1 MDQQMKDKLFE
12 DFLPVSTEEWEA
24 RILADLKGADYQKRL
39 IWKTD
44 EGFDVKPYYRNEDL
58 ASMDYLQVPP
68 GEAPFIRGTRTKD
81 NRWIIRQDFPGSDLE
96 TTRQAIA
103 EAVRGGVDS
112 VGIDASKITTH
123 QGMSEWLRNIDIEKT
138 RINFISSTSYPL
150 TLELFVFEMQHRGLA
165 GDAVKG
171 SLNFDPIGYL
181 LSHGDF
187 YTSWDQNL
195 DETEYLLKTTASK
208 APGFKVI
215 NINANL
221 FQNAGST
228 LVQELAFG
236 LAAAC
241 EYLAGLTDRG
251 MTVDQVAPFMQWSF
265 AVGPNYFFEIAKL
278 RAARLLWTRM
288 VEQFKPESFESLK
301 IFIHSATALWNKSVY
316 DPYVNMLRTT
326 TEGMSAI
333 LGSANSVSIHPFNV
347 SAGNMNDFS
356 SRVARN
362 QQFVLKEEAYLDKI
376 ADPAAGSYYIETLTH
391 QIANAAWDLF
401 RQVESK
407 GGLIQCIKSGF
418 VQTEVE
424 KSRKKK
430 EADIAQRRMIML
442 GTNQFP
448 NLSETL
454 PEHFQFAQDR
464 EEVAS
469 SFLIMKPFRAAASF
483 EKIRMSTEQH
493 VKAGNKRPVVFL
505 FTMGNLAMLR
515 ARAGFATNFFGC
527 AGYEIIDNPGFE
539 SVEEGFAAA
548 ISAAAD
554 IVVICSSDE
563 EYTSL
568 VPAITEIFHLGTKP
582 VKIVVAGYPK
592 DQIEHFKS
600 LGVTEF
606 IHVRSDLLAT
616 LTSFQQ
622 YLKIS

>member
-1 MDQQMKDKLFE
+1 MDQQMKDKLFD

-24 RILADLKGADYQKRL
+24 RINADLKGADYQKRL

-44 EGFDVKPYYRNEDL
+44 EGFDVRPYYRHEDL
-58 ASMDYLQVPP
+58 ASMDYLQAPP
-68 GEAPFIRGTRTKD
+68 GEVPFIRGTRTGG
-81 NRWIIRQDFPGSDLE
+81 NRWIIRQDFPSGDQG
-96 TTRQAIA
+96 TTGKAIA
-103 EAVRGGVDS
+103 ESIRAGVDS

-123 QGMSEWLRNIDIEKT
+123 QGMSEWLRDISIEET

-150 TLELFVFEMQHRGLA
+150 TLELFVFEMQHRGLS
-165 GDAVKG
+165 GDTIKG

-181 LSHGDF
+181 LSHGEF

-195 DETEYLLKTTASK
+195 DETEYLLKIAATK
-208 APGFKVI
+208 IPGFKVI

-236 LAAAC
+236 LASAC
-241 EYLAGLTDRG
+241 EYLAGLTDKG

-265 AVGPNYFFEIAKL
+265 AIGPNYFFEIAKL

-288 VEQFKPESFESLK
+288 AEQFKPESVESLK
-301 IFIHSATALWNKSVY
+301 IFIHASTALWNKSVY

-333 LGSANSVSIHPFNV
+333 LGSADSVAIHPFN
-347 SAGNMNDFS
+347 SSLGESGDFS
-356 SRVARN
+356 SRIARN
-362 QQFVLKEEAYLDKI
+362 QQFVLREEAYLDKI

-391 QIANAAWDLF
+391 QIAHAAWDLF
-401 RQVESK
+401 RQVESQ
-407 GGLIQCIKSGF
+407 GGLIQCIKTGF
-418 VQTEVE
+418 VQNEVE
-424 KSRKKK
+424 RSRKKK
-430 EADIAQRRMIML
+430 ETDIAQRRLIML

-448 NLSETL
+448 NLSEIL
-454 PEHFQFAQDR
+454 PDRFQIEPDHAGH
-464 EEVAS
+464 AS
-469 SFLIMKPFRAAASF
+469 PYLKMKPFRAAASF
-483 EKIRMSTEQH
+483 EKIRMSTEQY
-493 VKAGNKRPVVFL
+493 VKSGNKRPVVFL

-539 SVEEGFAAA
+539 SVEEGYAAA
-548 ISAAAD
+548 VSAAAD

-563 EYTSL
+563 EYASL
-568 VPAITEIFHLGTKP
+568 VPAIAEVFNHGSAP
-582 VKIVVAGYPK
+582 VNLVVAGYPK
-592 DQIEHFKS
+592 EQVEHFKS
-600 LGVTEF
+600 LGVREF

-616 LTSFQQ
+616 LANFQQ
-622 YLKIS
+622 YLGIS